1 MKDIITGIEID
12 FGNHAAM
19 CEAMDKYHTT
29 ETMLLGKN
37 TDGEMV
43 MVSIFADKIVQT
55 TLQSNRWIRK
65 NIYHRDGT
73 VEELFEGK
81 WHDN

>member
-12 FGNHAAM
+12 FSDHDSL
-19 CEAMDKYHTT
+19 CKLMDKHR
-29 ETMLLGKN
+29 EMKPMLLGKN
-37 TDGEMV
+37 EDGEMV
-43 MVSIFADKIVQT
+43 SVYIFENVIGVQT
-55 TLQSNRWIRK
+55 FQNNHWIRK
-65 NIYHRDGT
+65 NYYHRDGT

>member
-12 FGNHAAM
+12 FKNHAAM
-19 CEAMDKYHTT
+19 CEVMDKYHTL

-37 TDGEMV
+37 DDGEMV
-43 MVSIFADKIVQT
+43 TVHIFKDHILT
-55 TLQSNRWIRK
+55 ETFQSNRWIRK
-65 NIYHRDGT
+65 NYYHRDGT

-81 WHDN
+81 WT